1 MYVHIYIWPRLLS
14 TVDNGVNRS
23 SDSSLINSFSASADR
38 LVPVL
43 PAGGLLW
50 KEERK
55 TCYQTCYQTSAYG

>member
-14 TVDNGVNRS
+14 AVDNGVNRS
-23 SDSSLINSFSASADR
+23 SDPSLINSFSASAGR

-55 TCYQTCYQTSAYG
+55 TCYQTAYG